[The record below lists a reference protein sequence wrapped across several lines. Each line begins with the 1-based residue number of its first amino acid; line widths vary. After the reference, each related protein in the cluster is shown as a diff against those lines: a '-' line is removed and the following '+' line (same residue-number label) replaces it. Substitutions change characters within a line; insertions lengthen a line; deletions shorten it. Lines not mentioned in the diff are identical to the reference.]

1 MPKDG
6 SVVRLDGQ
14 GKPLWLVLELTYR
27 CPLKCPWCSNP
38 VDYARDGEAELSTAE
53 WKRVMREGR
62 ELGALQLGFTG
73 GEPLL
78 RDDLEELVADASA
91 LGYYTNLIT
100 SGVGLTENRLRALKA
115 AGLNQIQLSLQ
126 SSDRELTDTLV
137 GARAFDLK
145 LKVAHQIKAQG
156 FPMVLNVPVFR
167 QNIGQVADILAL
179 AEDIG
184 VDYLEFANIQYY
196 NWAMVNRDE
205 LLPTRAQIA
214 AAEREVQA
222 ARERLGDRMTIY
234 FVIPDYYEGRPKA
247 CMNGWGS
254 IHLTIAPDGAA
265 MPCQEARIIQGL
277 DFPTVRDKSLAW
289 LWNESPAFEKFRG
302 DAWMSPTCRSCDEK
316 EKDFGGCRCQA
327 FLMTGDAANTD
338 PACARSLHHHLI
350 GEAIA
355 RAHAPGR
362 KVQPLVMRNDGNSR
376 RLARGGQGGCGTG
389 CGSGTARVEPD
400 HV

>member
-38 VDYARDGEAELSTAE
+38 VNLDMSPGQELTTAE
-53 WKRVMREGR
+53 WMRVLREGR

-73 GEPLL
+73 GEPML
-78 RDDLEELVADASA
+78 RDDLEELVDEASR

-100 SGVGLTENRLRALKA
+100 SGVGLTERRLSALKA

-126 SSDRELTDTLV
+126 SSRRELTNRLV
-137 GARAFDLK
+137 GARVFDLK
-145 LKVAHQIKAQG
+145 IDVARRIKAAG
-156 FPMVLNVPVFR
+156 FPMVLNVPLFR
-167 QNIGQVADILAL
+167 QNIEQTGEMLAL

-196 NWAMVNRDE
+196 NWAMLNRDE
-205 LLPTRAQIA
+205 LLPTRDQIEQ
-214 AAEREVQA
+214 AERTVQA
-222 ARERLGDRMTIY
+222 ARARLGERMTIY
-234 FVIPDYYEGRPKA
+234 FVIPDYYEQRPKA

-265 MPCQEARIIQGL
+265 LPCQESRLIKGL
-277 DFPTVRDKSLAW
+277 DFPSVRDKSLAW
-289 LWNESPAFEKFRG
+289 LWNESPTFRKFRG
-302 DAWMSPTCRSCDEK
+302 QEWMREPCRSCDEK

-327 FLMTGDAANTD
+327 FLLTGDACNTD
-338 PACARSLHHHLI
+338 PACARSPDHHLI
-350 GEAIA
+350 GEAVA
-355 RAHAPGR
+355 KAHDPVR
-362 KVQPLVMRNDGNSR
+362 FIKRLIMRGENPVPHGEAS
-376 RLARGGQGGCGTG
+376 
-389 CGSGTARVEPD
+389 
-400 HV
+400 